1 MCTNRIIITL
11 VKCIYIYIY
20 IAIYVWFNEL
30 LFCYFAEMP
39 IKAAEII
46 VTCGFDQLFIKS
58 IGKQQISAAAKSLL
72 TKQQNKML
80 KGAEKSKYLPLLAKA
95 FIDNHIVKVKKGADL
110 RKISR
115 CDVKKIK
122 TF

>member
-1 MCTNRIIITL
+1 M
-11 VKCIYIYIY
+11 Y

-30 LFCYFAEMP
+30 LFCYFAEMLL
-39 IKAAEII
+39 KAAEII